1 MKRRAGTILI
11 IAGTA
16 LIIGALFLLLNN
28 NLDDRH
34 AADSAAQILSAV
46 ETADGQTESN
56 SEHPQDYAGKL
67 DIPALGLELPVLSD
81 WSYKKMKTA
90 PCLYSGSIEEE
101 NLVIMGH
108 NYKSHFGSLA
118 SLSEGDEV
126 YFTDA
131 GGTVFK
137 YRVEAVEVLAA
148 DADEDMTD
156 GTFPLT
162 LFTCTWDGK
171 SRVTVRC
178 QSVYRD

>member
-1 MKRRAGTILI
+1 MKRKAGTILI

-16 LIIGALFLLLNN
+16 LIIGALFLFLYN
-28 NLDDRH
+28 NLEDLH
-34 AADSAAQILSAV
+34 AAGNAAQILS
-46 ETADGQTESN
+46 ELEFADEQTESN
-56 SEHPQDYAGKL
+56 AEHPQDYAGKL

-90 PCLYSGSIEEE
+90 PCLYSGSLEEE

-108 NYKSHFGSLA
+108 NYKSHFGRLA

-126 YFTDA
+126 YFTDS

-148 DADEDMTD
+148 DAVKDMTD

-162 LFTCTWDGK
+162 LFSCTWDGK

-178 QSVYRD
+178 QRVYRD